1 MGVCTNL
8 LGVYPDVRS
17 VNNGRFKH
25 NLMTS
30 NLVSQAPQLHV
41 SQSVATITLH
51 RPQHRNRLE
60 DGDLLTLLEH
70 IAAVNADASV
80 RALVLTAQPNQP
92 RPVFSAGY
100 HLGAFREDGETGP
113 MPFETVPDA
122 LASAR
127 PLTLCALPGSVYGGA
142 TDLALACDFRFG
154 VEGMELR
161 MPAGALGL
169 HYYPSGMQRY
179 VARLGLGVARKLFL
193 LAETVPDRD
202 LLQLGFLDKLLPASE
217 LAGAVQTWCAQVLA
231 MGPLAVQGMKQTLN
245 EIALGWDQPA
255 LWREREATTK
265 ASADFAEGRQAFAER
280 RAPRFEGR

>member
-1 MGVCTNL
+1 MGVCTNML
-8 LGVYPDVRS
+8 SVYPDVRS

-25 NLMTS
+25 NFMTS

-41 SQSVATITLH
+41 SQGVATITLH

-70 IAAVNADASV
+70 IAAVNVDAAV

-127 PLTLCALPGSVYGGA
+127 PLTLCALPGSVYVVA

-154 VEGMELR
+154 VQGMELR
-161 MPAGALGL
+161 MPAGALGR
-169 HYYPSGMQRY
+169 HYY
-179 VARLGLGVARKLFL
+179 
-193 LAETVPDRD
+193 
-202 LLQLGFLDKLLPASE
+202 
-217 LAGAVQTWCAQVLA
+217 
-231 MGPLAVQGMKQTLN
+231 
-245 EIALGWDQPA
+245 
-255 LWREREATTK
+255 
-265 ASADFAEGRQAFAER
+265 
-280 RAPRFEGR
+280 

>member
-1 MGVCTNL
+1 MSM
-8 LGVYPDVRS
+8 S
-17 VNNGRFKH
+17 VLPSPPVLRVAG
-25 NLMTS
+25 
-30 NLVSQAPQLHV
+30 A
-41 SQSVATITLH
+41 VATITLS

-60 DGDLLTLLEH
+60 DADLQTLLNH

-100 HLGAFREDGETGP
+100 HLGAFRDDGETGS
-113 MPFETVPDA
+113 MPFERVPDA

-193 LAETVPDRD
+193 LAETVPDRE
-202 LLQLGFLDKLLPASE
+202 LLAMGFLDQLLPAAE
-217 LAGAVQTWCAQVLA
+217 LPGAVDVWCAQVLA
-231 MGPLAVQGMKQTLN
+231 LGPLAVQGMKQTLN
-245 EIALGWDQPA
+245 EIALGADQA
-255 LWREREATTK
+255 VWWREREAVTK
-265 ASADFAEGRQAFAER
+265 ASADFAEGRAAFAER
-280 RAPRFEGR
+280 RAPLFSGR

>member
-1 MGVCTNL
+1 M
-8 LGVYPDVRS
+8 S
-17 VNNGRFKH
+17 VPPLPGPPV
-25 NLMTS
+25 LQ
-30 NLVSQAPQLHV
+30 VAGA
-41 SQSVATITLH
+41 VATITLS

-60 DGDLLTLLEH
+60 DGDLLVLLNH

-100 HLGAFREDGETGP
+100 HLGAFRDDGETGP
-113 MPFETVPDA
+113 MPFERVPDA
-122 LASAR
+122 LARAR
-127 PLTLCALPGSVYGGA
+127 PITLCALPGSVYGGA

-161 MPAGALGL
+161 MPASALGL

-202 LLQLGFLDKLLPASE
+202 LLAMGFLDKLLPATE
-217 LAGAVQTWCAQVLA
+217 LASAIEAWCAQVLA
-231 MGPLAVQGMKQTLN
+231 LGPLAVHGMKQTLN
-245 EIALGWDQPA
+245 DIALGGEQA
-255 LWREREATTK
+255 SVWREREAATK
-265 ASADFAEGRQAFAER
+265 ASADFAEGRAAFAER

>member
-1 MGVCTNL
+1 ML
-8 LGVYPDVRS
+8 
-17 VNNGRFKH
+17 NNGVF
-25 NLMTS
+25 LEVPIS
-30 NLVSQAPQLHV
+30 PQTASSPPTLHIA
-41 SQSVATITLH
+41 QGVATLTLN

-60 DGDLLTLLEH
+60 DGDLLLLLEH
-70 IAAVNADASV
+70 IAAVNADVSV

-100 HLGAFREDGETGP
+100 HLGAFRDDGETGP

-122 LASAR
+122 LATAR

-217 LAGAVQTWCAQVLA
+217 LPGAVQAWCAQVLA

-245 EIALGWDQPA
+245 EIALGWDQPS
-255 LWREREATTK
+255 LWREREAATK

-280 RAPRFEGR
+280 RTPQFVGR

>member
-1 MGVCTNL
+1 ML
-8 LGVYPDVRS
+8 
-17 VNNGRFKH
+17 NNGVLLSPSMNPSH
-25 NLMTS
+25 PSTPP
-30 NLVSQAPQLHV
+30 VLHIEDG
-41 SQSVATITLH
+41 VATITLN

-70 IAAVNADASV
+70 IAAVNADTTV
-80 RALVLTAQPNQP
+80 RALVLTALPNQP

-100 HLGAFREDGETGP
+100 HLGAFRDDGETGP

-127 PLTLCALPGSVYGGA
+127 PITLCALPGSVYGGA

-202 LLQLGFLDKLLPASE
+202 LLALGFLDKLLPTGE
-217 LAGAVQTWCAQVLA
+217 LPGAVLAWCNQVRA

-255 LWREREATTK
+255 LWREREAMTK
-265 ASADFAEGRQAFAER
+265 ASADFAEGRAAFAER
-280 RAPRFEGR
+280 RAPQFVGR

>member
-1 MGVCTNL
+1 MECRTGGDCSARFAL
-8 LGVYPDVRS
+8 
-17 VNNGRFKH
+17 VNNGVLR
-25 NLMTS
+25 
-30 NLVSQAPQLHV
+30 SQPMNPPVPSTPPVLHV
-41 SQSVATITLH
+41 AQGVATITLH

-70 IAAVNADASV
+70 IAAVNADTTV

-100 HLGAFREDGETGP
+100 HLGAFRDDGETGP

-122 LASAR
+122 LATAR

-169 HYYPSGMQRY
+169 HYYPSGLQRY

-193 LAETVPDRD
+193 LAETVPDRE
-202 LLQLGFLDKLLPASE
+202 LLALGFLDKLLPASE
-217 LAGAVQTWCAQVLA
+217 LPAAVQAWCTQVLA

-265 ASADFAEGRQAFAER
+265 ASADFAVGRAAFAER
-280 RAPRFEGR
+280 RKPRFEGR

>member
-1 MGVCTNL
+1 MGACNNL
-8 LGVYPDVRS
+8 LSVYPRFLV
-17 VNNGRFKH
+17 VNNRSFQQ
-25 NLMTS
+25 NNMNPSLT
-30 NLVSQAPQLHV
+30 SQAPLLTI
-41 SQSVATITLH
+41 SQGVATITLH
-51 RPQHRNRLE
+51 RPAHRNRLE
-60 DGDLLTLLEH
+60 DGDLQTLLEH
-70 IAAVNADASV
+70 IAAVNVDVSV

-100 HLGAFREDGETGP
+100 HLGAFSDDGQTGP
-113 MPFETVPDA
+113 MPFEAVPDA
-122 LASAR
+122 LATAR

-202 LLQLGFLDKLLPASE
+202 LLQLGFLDKLLPANE
-217 LAGAVQTWCAQVLA
+217 LPGAVGAWCVQVLA

-245 EIALGWDQPA
+245 EIAMGFDQPV
-255 LWREREATTK
+255 LWREREALTK
-265 ASADFAEGRQAFAER
+265 ASADFAEGRAAFAER
-280 RAPRFEGR
+280 RRAVFRGV

>member
-1 MGVCTNL
+1 MHIL
-8 LGVYPDVRS
+8 LGVYPDAWS
-17 VNNGRFKH
+17 VNNGRFTH
-25 NLMTS
+25 SLMTS
-30 NLVSQAPQLHV
+30 NLASQAPQLHV
-41 SQSVATITLH
+41 SQGVATITLH
-51 RPQHRNRLE
+51 RPQYRNRLE

-70 IAAVNADASV
+70 IAAVNVDASV

-100 HLGAFREDGETGP
+100 HLGAFRDDGETGP

-127 PLTLCALPGSVYGGA
+127 PVTLCALPGSVYGGA

-245 EIALGWDQPA
+245 EIALGWGQPA
-255 LWREREATTK
+255 LWREREAATK
-265 ASADFAEGRQAFAER
+265 ASADFAEGRAAFAER
-280 RAPRFEGR
+280 RVPRFVGR